1 MATTHELTSP
11 DARPRARHAAPPRS
25 RPHSEIRLLAC
36 LAALFTAVQ
45 LLLVVAPGMGL
56 GWDESVYV
64 SQVSPDIPSAFFSA
78 PRSRGVPALVA
89 PLALLTASTL
99 ALRVYLAVLSGAA
112 LFLALWLWRPLLGT
126 RVVALGGLLFSGLW
140 VTLLY
145 GPQAMPNLWV
155 ALVAL
160 IAVGCYLRAAAPGHT
175 GRAALAG
182 LGAAFAALTLLRP
195 HDAAWLA
202 LPLGVAALFLP
213 GRRRLVLLAVI
224 AAGVLLGGA
233 QWVVEAFTA
242 YGGILARMDRANAIE
257 GGLGWHL
264 AFADQLSTLDA
275 SHTLCRPCDAVWQHK
290 GDAVWWFAL
299 PALVAAGVALA
310 PRREG
315 QAPGARFLPAV
326 CGLSLAL
333 PYLVL
338 IDYAAPR
345 FLLPAY
351 ALLALPAA
359 QCLLLLPGRVRPAL
373 RPAVA
378 GAVVAVVLAQLVTQQ
393 IVLHRA
399 VRSSTIGNGDYA
411 RMAAELTR
419 LGVRPPCLVTGPMA
433 TPVGYQARCA
443 SGQTAG
449 HNENLTPDGVLRLAR
464 TQPVAVLTPPNGQ
477 PPAYARDWPS
487 RPLPNLRYH
496 PGYRVH
502 LSPR

>member
-1 MATTHELTSP
+1 MATTHDVTSP

-25 RPHSEIRLLAC
+25 RRHSEVLLLAS
-36 LAALFTAVQ
+36 LAALFTVVQ

-64 SQVSPDIPSAFFSA
+64 SQVSPDIPAAFFSA

-89 PLALLTASTL
+89 PVALLTTSTL
-99 ALRVYLAVLSGAA
+99 ALRVYLAALSGAA

-126 RVVALGGLLFSGLW
+126 KVVALAGLLFTGLW

-155 ALVAL
+155 ALTAL

-175 GRAALAG
+175 GRGALAG
-182 LGAAFAALTLLRP
+182 LGLAFAALTLLRP

-202 LPLGVAALFLP
+202 LPLGVAALFLR
-213 GRRRLVLLAVI
+213 GRRRLLLLAVI
-224 AAGVLLGGA
+224 AAGVLLGGV
-233 QWVVEAFTA
+233 QWVVEAFTS

-275 SHTLCRPCDAVWQHK
+275 SHTLCRPCDAVWRHK

-299 PALVAAGVALA
+299 PVLVAAGIALA

-315 QAPGARFLPAV
+315 QAPGARFLPAA

-359 QCLLLLPGRVRPAL
+359 ECLVRLPARVRPAL
-373 RPAVA
+373 RPAVT
-378 GAVVAVVLAQLVTQQ
+378 GAVIAVVLAQLVTQQ

-399 VRSSTIGNGDYA
+399 VRSSTIGNEDYT
-411 RMAAELTR
+411 RIAAELHR
-419 LGVRPPCLVTGPMA
+419 LGVRPPCLVTGPLA
-433 TPVGYQARCA
+433 TPVGYQAHCA

-449 HNENLTPDGVLRLAR
+449 HNENLTPAGILRIAR
-464 TQPVAVLTPPNGQ
+464 SRPVAVLTPQGGQ

-487 RPLPNLRYH
+487 APLPHLNYH
-496 PGYRVH
+496 QGYRVH